1 MNEVVNRSISVIG
14 LGYVGLPVAV
24 AFGQLS
30 KVIGF
35 DINQKRVDE
44 LKNGIDKTGEV
55 VSSELSVSNNH
66 FTSDLDELSKA
77 DFHIIAVP
85 TPIDDSR
92 NPDLRPLLSA
102 SRTVGKIL
110 KKGDIVVYE
119 STVYPGTTEDECAS
133 ILEKESG
140 LKSG

>member
-14 LGYVGLPVAV
+14 LGYVGLPVAA

-55 VSSELSVSNNH
+55 VSSELSASNVH
-66 FTSDLDELSKA
+66 FTSDLNELSKA
-77 DFHIIAVP
+77 DFHIVAVP

-102 SRTVGKIL
+102 SRSVGKIL
-110 KKGDIVVYE
+110 KKGDLLSKI
-119 STVYPGTTEDECAS
+119 SF
-133 ILEKESG
+133 K
-140 LKSG
+140 